1 MGAQQRIALYGG
13 TFDPVHVGHLEVARR
28 VSQLFEI
35 EKVLFIPAQMAP
47 HKMGR
52 PVTEP
57 IHRYAMLALATQDD
71 PQLSIST
78 FELDAPDRRYTV
90 DTVGHFQRT
99 LGDSTELFFIM
110 GADSWTEITT
120 WREWERLL
128 AMTNHVV
135 VTRPGYEPLT
145 THLGLLSER
154 VVDLRT
160 FLECGDSAPL
170 WSRSDAV
177 DNKAAPGR
185 RTPRRDPE
193 MKGIYFTNA
202 VMNDVSATNIRRLAR
217 EGRFEELTSLLPGPV
232 LEYIKK
238 YEIYREL
245 NEAKLN
251 S

>member
-1 MGAQQRIALYGG
+1 MAAQKRIALFGG
-13 TFDPVHVGHLEVARR
+13 TFDPVHLGHLEIARR
-28 VSQLFEI
+28 VGQLVNA
-35 EKVLFIPAQMAP
+35 EKVIFIPAQMAP
-47 HKMGR
+47 HKIGR
-52 PVTEP
+52 PVTKP

-90 DTVGHFQRT
+90 DTVEHFQRA
-99 LGDSTELFFIM
+99 LGDETELFFIM
-110 GADSWTEITT
+110 GADSWSEIKT

-135 VTRPGYEPLT
+135 VTRPGYEPTMSDVRPNILFT
-145 THLGLLSER
+145 D
-154 VVDLRT
+154 VV
-160 FLECGDSAPL
+160 
-170 WSRSDAV
+170 
-177 DNKAAPGR
+177 
-185 RTPRRDPE
+185 
-193 MKGIYFTNA
+193 MKN
-202 VMNDVSATNIRRLAR
+202 VSATRIRQLAS
-217 EGRFEELTSLLPGPV
+217 EGRMDELTDLLPAAV